1 VRSEEIEVALVS
13 SEIPPISPYID
24 NNTLGV
30 KARHTDKDRE
40 ASLSFNRGTD
50 HRPRF
55 GDSIIVGG
63 YNRDSVGPVGVI
75 VYIIK
80 SLERRRLVG
89 GLLEFIFS
97 GEIVVDDIN
106 LGVGIKA
113 GRNGSVPHADGG
125 GYQ

>member
-50 HRPRF
+50 HRLRF
-55 GDSIIVGG
+55 SNSTIVGG
-63 YNRDSVGPVGVI
+63 YNRDSVGPAGVI
-75 VYIIK
+75 VYIVK
-80 SLERRRLVG
+80 SLERRGLVG

-97 GEIVVDDIN
+97 GEIVVDDVN
-106 LGVGIKA
+106 LGAGIKA
-113 GRNGSVPHADGG
+113 GRNGSVPYADGG
-125 GYQ
+125 SHQ

>member
-1 VRSEEIEVALVS
+1 VRSKEIEVTLVS
-13 SEIPPISPYID
+13 SEMPLISPYID

-30 KARHTDKDRE
+30 KARYTDKDRE
-40 ASLSFNRGTD
+40 ASLLFNRGID
-50 HRPRF
+50 HRLRF
-55 GDSIIVGG
+55 SDSTIVGS

-80 SLERRRLVG
+80 SLERRGLVG

-97 GEIVVDDIN
+97 GEIVVDDVN

-125 GYQ
+125 GY

>member
-1 VRSEEIEVALVS
+1 ML
-13 SEIPPISPYID
+13 PISPYID

-40 ASLSFNRGTD
+40 ASLSFNRGID
-50 HRPRF
+50 HYLRF
-55 GDSIIVGG
+55 SNSTIVGG
-63 YNRDSVGPVGVI
+63 CNRDSVGPVGVI
-75 VYIIK
+75 VYVIK
-80 SLERRRLVG
+80 SLERRGLVG

-113 GRNGSVPHADGG
+113 GRNGDVPHADGG

>member
-1 VRSEEIEVALVS
+1 VRSKEIEVTLVS
-13 SEIPPISPYID
+13 SEMLPISPYID

-40 ASLSFNRGTD
+40 ASLSFNRGID

-55 GDSIIVGG
+55 SDSTIVGSC
-63 YNRDSVGPVGVI
+63 NRDSVGPVGVI
-75 VYIIK
+75 VYIVK
-80 SLERRRLVG
+80 SLERRGLVG

-113 GRNGSVPHADGG
+113 GRNGSIPHADGG
-125 GYQ
+125 GH